1 MNELKITFGHALKLE
16 GVTMTAFAIARKIDP
31 THISKW
37 RKGINNLT
45 PELKAVIFKG
55 WKSEAIQIALFDAHF
70 RDEIE
75 AAGATGEVK
84 AVCYNDRDYDLDD
97 N

>member
-1 MNELKITFGHALKLE
+1 MQHLIDTFDQALVTE
-16 GVTMTAFAIARKIDP
+16 GVAMTHFAARRNIDP
-31 THISKW
+31 SHISKW

-75 AAGATGEVK
+75 AAGLTGKVK